1 MSENIGNIIPTQV
14 PTFAEAAD
22 IRKAFNLYHYGTE
35 TVPSTVE
42 ALQPNSIAGYIND
55 LQDQIDDLESGISSV
70 TNLANNINL
79 NDVLTT
85 GFYFS
90 TTSPTTALGY
100 PENSPASGTNYAR
113 GYLHVLRTGTFVFQ
127 RYQTIGDADGGSNE
141 SLRSKVYWRSGNV
154 PSSTATWTSGWNL
167 TSRDGHLHND
177 TYYTISQIDSKIST
191 TLASSRAAVV
201 DSTGKITSSENIT
214 EQELNQLNGI
224 STISTIQAQL
234 NDRALASHN
243 HDSRYYLRSDV
254 QNPADGAQ
262 KTVRIFV
269 QEGTPSNPAVG
280 DLWFF

>member
-22 IRKAFNLYHYGTE
+22 IRKAFNLYHYGTDIVPT
-35 TVPSTVE
+35 TVG
-42 ALQPNSIAGYIND
+42 ALQENSIAGYIHD
-55 LQDQIDDLESGISSV
+55 LQGQINDLESGISSV

-85 GFYFS
+85 GFYLS
-90 TTSPTTALGY
+90 TTSPTIALGY
-100 PENSPASGTNYAR
+100 PENSPPSGTNYAR
-113 GYLHVLRTGTFVFQ
+113 GYLHVLRAGSFVFQ
-127 RYQTIGDADGGSNE
+127 SYQTIGDAAGGSNE

-154 PSSTATWTSGWNL
+154 PSSTVTWTSGWNL

-177 TYYTISQIDSKIST
+177 TYYTIPQIDSKIST
-191 TLASSRAAVV
+191 SLASSRAAVV
-201 DSTGKITSSENIT
+201 DSTGKLASSENIT
-214 EQELNQLNGI
+214 AQELNQLSGI

-234 NDRALASHN
+234 NNKAALSHD

-254 QNPADGAQ
+254 QNPSDGAQ